1 MRRQAFQAWFPSQ
14 RRWFAPPSKT
24 FNHEAGETWRNAG
37 GAAKNL
43 SRMLIPASIP
53 RIWESIVEEN
63 RILPMGSLEFFL
75 LGLKL
80 LDDGDRRYSKKMFL

>member
-53 RIWESIVEEN
+53 RIRESIVEEN

-80 LDDGDRRYSKKMFL
+80 LDDGDRRYFKKMFL